1 MNRHLRMNARI
12 LVRLSRDAEGIKN
25 VIGEAV
31 EEANRT
37 ILIKGVSKEHV
48 DEAAKITS
56 WSVYGDTIELI
67 IESGPMVRA
76 TAGALRFKKLIESIL
91 GKKHRIGVRD
101 LDAENIEFSIYTGSE
116 PDPYTRDRIMAI
128 PNVSKIEYESGRVK
142 VTIGPMGE
150 YDLKNNTPD
159 RLIARV
165 KEILETPEKPPPPM
179 QTQPIVKR
187 GDEKEVKFSK
197 DPVQTALE
205 LGWIKEFPGRGQ
217 WIYTTPYSELFTIIR
232 NMLIDEVAKKLGFQQ
247 FMLPKLIPLDVMRK
261 MPGYLDDIPEGMY
274 YCFPPPRDPE
284 AFREFKEVLKIT
296 KKVSAEKLKEALKD
310 PEYVLAPAQCEPFWQ
325 FYGQETFSQEDY
337 PYKLYDA
344 SGYTYRWEGGGA
356 EGLVRLHE
364 FQRIELTYLGTP
376 KQVVEIRDS
385 ILERCIYVA
394 DKLLDMEW
402 RVTAA
407 IPFWARGG
415 IIDVDIHKSD
425 EVPAYDLEIYLP
437 YRGKRE
443 SSEWLEV
450 AGCFI
455 HKTKFVDSFNI
466 REVKNRETWTGCS
479 GLGLTRWVAA
489 FLATHGFNYE
499 SWPKNVGEHF
509 DKHYMIPKSLQWP
522 PKR

>member
-91 GKKHRIGVRD
+91 GKRHRIGVRD

-261 MPGYLDDIPEGMY
+261 MPGHLDDIPDGMY

-284 AFREFKEVLKIT
+284 ACREFKEVLKIT
-296 KKVSAEKLKEALKD
+296 KKVSA
-310 PEYVLAPAQCEPFWQ
+310 
-325 FYGQETFSQEDY
+325 
-337 PYKLYDA
+337 
-344 SGYTYRWEGGGA
+344 
-356 EGLVRLHE
+356 
-364 FQRIELTYLGTP
+364 
-376 KQVVEIRDS
+376 
-385 ILERCIYVA
+385 
-394 DKLLDMEW
+394 
-402 RVTAA
+402 
-407 IPFWARGG
+407 
-415 IIDVDIHKSD
+415 
-425 EVPAYDLEIYLP
+425 
-437 YRGKRE
+437 
-443 SSEWLEV
+443 
-450 AGCFI
+450 
-455 HKTKFVDSFNI
+455 
-466 REVKNRETWTGCS
+466 
-479 GLGLTRWVAA
+479 
-489 FLATHGFNYE
+489 
-499 SWPKNVGEHF
+499 
-509 DKHYMIPKSLQWP
+509 
-522 PKR
+522 